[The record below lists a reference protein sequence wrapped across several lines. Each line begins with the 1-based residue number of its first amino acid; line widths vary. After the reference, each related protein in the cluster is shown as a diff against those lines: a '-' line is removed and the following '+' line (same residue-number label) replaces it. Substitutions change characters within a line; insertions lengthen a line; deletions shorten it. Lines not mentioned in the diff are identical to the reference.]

1 MANEQ
6 AAKRYAQAA
15 ISLALEAKALAQ
27 WRADLNDI
35 ATVLAESDAAGM
47 LADRKLPI
55 DQRLG
60 MVDRVLDV
68 QPLAMNLAKL
78 LVAKGR
84 SRDARL
90 VADAFNRLA
99 DAVEGIAHAEV
110 TTAVDLP
117 AGQVAAIE
125 KRLSESLRKNVV
137 AKATTDPS
145 IIGGIVV
152 QVGDHL
158 VDGSVRT
165 RLKQLRRELEGA
177 R

>member
-6 AAKRYAQAA
+6 AAKRWAQAA
-15 ISLALEAKALAQ
+15 MSLAVEANALAQ
-27 WRADLNDI
+27 WRADLEEI
-35 ATVLAESDAAGM
+35 AAVLAESDAAGV
-47 LADRKLPI
+47 LSDGKVPVDR
-55 DQRLG
+55 RVA

-78 LVAKGR
+78 LVTKGR
-84 SRDARL
+84 SRDARE
-90 VADAFNRLA
+90 VADAFNQLA
-99 DAVEGIAHAEV
+99 NAVEGIAHAEV

-125 KRLSESLRKNVV
+125 QRLSSSLGKKVV

>member
-15 ISLALEAKALAQ
+15 MSLALEANALAQ
-27 WRADLNDI
+27 WRADLDDV
-35 ATVLAESDAAGM
+35 ATVLAESDAAAV
-47 LADRKLPI
+47 LANGKHSL
-55 DQRLG
+55 DQRLA
-60 MVDRVLDV
+60 MVERMLDV
-68 QPLAMNLAKL
+68 QPLAVNLAKL
-78 LVAKGR
+78 LVTKGR
-84 SRDARL
+84 SRDARQ

-110 TTAVDLP
+110 TTAIALP

-125 KRLSESLRKNVV
+125 KRLSDSLGKNVI